1 MVSPQLTY
9 TYVLMKEKLKDI
21 KKDNTVNTQALTVAL
36 LVFSLIV
43 TVATLAAFFNAT
55 FTPGNTHA
63 YNIASIYILFM
74 ILAVPTLTLFLDKPD
89 CLFCKRLNKISII
102 LIFATIVLIT
112 VVNVIVSGFG
122 LLA

>member
-1 MVSPQLTY
+1 MEQKIKEIKNSP
-9 TYVLMKEKLKDI
+9 I
-21 KKDNTVNTQALTVAL
+21 NTQSLTIAL
-36 LVFSLIV
+36 LVFSFIV
-43 TVATLAAFFNAT
+43 TVATLAAFFAAT

-89 CLFCKRLNKISII
+89 CTLCKRMNKIAIM
-102 LIFATIVLIT
+102 LIFATILVIT

-122 LLA
+122 LLS